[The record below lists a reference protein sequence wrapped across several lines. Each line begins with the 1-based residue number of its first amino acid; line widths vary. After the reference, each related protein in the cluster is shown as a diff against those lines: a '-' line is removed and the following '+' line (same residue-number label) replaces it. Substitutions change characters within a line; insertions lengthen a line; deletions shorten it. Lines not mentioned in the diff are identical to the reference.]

1 MAAVEFALAGIRGR
15 IGDPVRWAVA
25 HPVGLIVS
33 HPFLDLRVL
42 RAGLRFVANT
52 RPDPEPSKPLLRAAM
67 RGAVPEPIL
76 TRRRKGHFNEVYY
89 RGLLRNRDR
98 LVELVHDPAV
108 AGLGIL
114 DAEAVAATL
123 DRGALGGLGVPD
135 MHQLN
140 LALTLAQWL
149 LQEAQRSSPAGQRGG
164 EGEEGGEQA
173 GTAQRESA
181 LAGQPRQ
188 GAFDDP
194 AVPAEPL
201 TGSTTASGG
210 APSDGPPA

>member
-140 LALTLAQWL
+140 LALTLARWL
-149 LQEAQRSSPAGQRGG
+149 LQEAQRIPTATGG
-164 EGEEGGEQA
+164 
-173 GTAQRESA
+173 
-181 LAGQPRQ
+181 PR
-188 GAFDDP
+188 
-194 AVPAEPL
+194 
-201 TGSTTASGG
+201 SGG
-210 APSDGPPA
+210 PSA